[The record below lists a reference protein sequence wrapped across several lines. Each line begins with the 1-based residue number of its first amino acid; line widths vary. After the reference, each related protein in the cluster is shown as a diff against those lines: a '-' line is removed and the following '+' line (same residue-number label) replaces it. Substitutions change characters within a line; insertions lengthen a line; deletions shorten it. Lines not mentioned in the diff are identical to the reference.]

1 MKAHDDKV
9 FNTIPQTVSI
19 CTRPHLVVDDSCHR
33 RPHRHGEREESQQGA
48 DGLTG
53 SCRAAQVEGDGTD
66 QGDEAAVEESHEA
79 ADDEEDLVL
88 VVPGTASRRDQHR
101 AHAKAEEGELE
112 EN

>member
-1 MKAHDDKV
+1 MDRNRNKILSSVLDL
-9 FNTIPQTVSI
+9 
-19 CTRPHLVVDDSCHR
+19 HLVVEDAGHR
-33 RPHRHGEREESQQGA
+33 GSHSDGEGEEREEGP

-53 SCRAAQVEGDGTD
+53 SIRAAQVEGDGTD

-112 EN
+112 N